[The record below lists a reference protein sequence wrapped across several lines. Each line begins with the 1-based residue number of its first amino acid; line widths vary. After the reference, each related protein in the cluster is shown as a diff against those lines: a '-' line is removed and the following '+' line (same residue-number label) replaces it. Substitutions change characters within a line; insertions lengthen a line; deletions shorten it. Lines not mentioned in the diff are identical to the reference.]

1 MRKLLGIIM
10 LVIGLAGIVL
20 SLTGAVVGRRLIA
33 GIGNTLQANL
43 QLTIQSLDTVN
54 ESLTLTR
61 ETIREI
67 GIGLETLAVTGERA
81 AGSLEDTRPMV
92 AQISQVLTN
101 DVAGSLETFQQS
113 LPDMVEVA
121 RSIDETLTTLSN
133 FRIDRTIL
141 GIPLRYDLGIDYD
154 PEVPF
159 AESVEELGASMEGL
173 PEELRVL
180 ETHLE
185 VADTNLGEISG
196 DARQLAD
203 DLGRIN
209 ETMDD
214 LAPQLD
220 EFNAT
225 LTEFADSA
233 RQLRS
238 TLDAQ
243 LNTFQTV
250 WVVVM
255 IWLALTQ
262 IAPLYLGYELVRG
275 VR

>member
-1 MRKLLGIIM
+1 MRRFLGIVM

-20 SLTGAVVGRRLIA
+20 SITGAVVGRRLIG
-33 GIGNTLQANL
+33 GIGNTLDANL

-61 ETIREI
+61 QTIRQI
-67 GIGLETLAVTGERA
+67 GAGLETLKVTGEQA
-81 AGSLEDTRPMV
+81 ASSLDDTRPMV
-92 AQISQVLTN
+92 EQISLVLTD
-101 DVAGSLETFQQS
+101 DVAGGLETFQER

-121 RSIDETLTTLSN
+121 TTIDETLTTLSN

-141 GIPLRYDLGIDYD
+141 GIPLRYDLGINYN
-154 PEVPF
+154 PQVPF
-159 AESVEELGASMEGL
+159 AQSVEELGASMEGL

-185 VADTNLGEISG
+185 VAGANLGEISAN
-196 DARQLAD
+196 ARQLSE
-203 DLGRIN
+203 DLGDIN
-209 ETMDD
+209 ETMDE

-220 EFNAT
+220 DFTAT

-233 RQLRS
+233 RQIRADLALQ
-238 TLDAQ
+238 LD
-243 LNTFQTV
+243 TFQTV

-255 IWLALTQ
+255 VWLALTQ
-262 IAPLYLGYELVRG
+262 IAPLYLGYELVR
-275 VR
+275 RLR

>member
-10 LVIGLAGIVL
+10 LVIGLTGIVL
-20 SLTGAVVGRRLIA
+20 SFTGAVVGRRLIA
-33 GIGNTLQANL
+33 GIGNTVEANL
-43 QLTIQSLDTVN
+43 RLTVQSLDTVN
-54 ESLTLTR
+54 ESLTITR
-61 ETIREI
+61 QTIREI
-67 GIGLETLAVTGERA
+67 GTGLETLAVTGERA
-81 AGSLEDTRPMV
+81 AGSLDDTRPMV
-92 AQISQVLTN
+92 AQISQVLTS
-101 DVAGSLETFQQS
+101 DVAGSLETLQRR

-121 RSIDETLTTLSN
+121 DSIDETLTTLSN

-141 GIPLRYDLGIDYD
+141 GIPLRYDLGINYD

-159 AESVEELGASMEGL
+159 AQSVEELGASIEGL

-180 ETHLE
+180 ESHLE
-185 VADTNLGEISG
+185 VADANLGDISS
-196 DARQLAD
+196 DARQLSAD
-203 DLGRIN
+203 LERIN

-238 TLDAQ
+238 TLDDQ
-243 LNTFQTV
+243 IKTFQTV
-250 WVVVM
+250 WLVVM
-255 IWLALTQ
+255 VWLALTQ
-262 IAPLYLGYELVRG
+262 VAPLYLGYELVRG
-275 VR
+275 AR

>member
-1 MRKLLGIIM
+1 MRKVLGIIM

-20 SLTGAVVGRRLIA
+20 SISGAVAGRRLIA
-33 GIGNTLQANL
+33 GIGDTLDANL
-43 QLTIQSLDTVN
+43 RLTIQSLDAVN

-61 ETIREI
+61 QTIREI
-67 GIGLETLAVTGERA
+67 GIGLDTLAVTGEQA
-81 AGSLEDTRPMV
+81 ASSLEDTRPMV
-92 AQISQVLTN
+92 EQISQVLSD
-101 DVAGSLETFQQS
+101 DVAGSLETFQER

-121 RSIDETLTTLSN
+121 GAIDETLTTLSR

-159 AESVEELGASMEGL
+159 AQSVEELGASLEGL

-185 VADTNLGEISG
+185 VADANLGEISS
-196 DARQLAD
+196 DARLLAG
-203 DLGRIN
+203 DLERIN
-209 ETMDD
+209 ESMDD
-214 LAPQLD
+214 LAPQLE

-225 LTEFADSA
+225 LTDFADSA
-233 RQLRS
+233 RQLRA
-238 TLDAQ
+238 TLETQ

-275 VR
+275 LR